1 MDLGLVQ
8 YLHGIVEVG
17 IYIYIYIYIYI
28 NVNKKMRAFSK
39 GCQQTSKISNKQ
51 IKFLDRM
58 HK

>member
-17 IYIYIYIYIYI
+17 IYIYI

-51 IKFLDRM
+51 IKFLDRL

>member
-28 NVNKKMRAFSK
+28 SMLTKR
-39 GCQQTSKISNKQ
+39 
-51 IKFLDRM
+51 
-58 HK
+58 